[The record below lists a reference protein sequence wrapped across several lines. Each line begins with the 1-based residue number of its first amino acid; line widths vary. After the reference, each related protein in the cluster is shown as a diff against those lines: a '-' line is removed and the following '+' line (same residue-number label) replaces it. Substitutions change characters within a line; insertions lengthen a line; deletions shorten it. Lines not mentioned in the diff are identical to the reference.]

1 MKSNIKALII
11 GLIVYLAVYF
21 LKYGYEAA
29 IFSSDAIGS
38 QNRILIFV
46 LSVLALILLVIP
58 SYIAGA
64 FVADNG
70 TLCGFLVAAIGF
82 SLRFFALSTKWGTL
96 PFDWATLSIWL
107 EQMLVPVTV
116 GAVSGAAGQLHRRKR
131 RG

>member
-21 LKYGYEAA
+21 LKYGYETA

-46 LSVLALILLVIP
+46 SSVLALILLVIP
-58 SYIAGA
+58 SYISGR

-82 SLRFFALSTKWGTL
+82 SIRFFALSTKWGTL

-116 GAVSGAAGQLHRRKR
+116 GAMSGAAGQLHRGKKR
-131 RG
+131 G

>member
-11 GLIVYLAVYF
+11 GFIVYLSVYF
-21 LKYGYEAA
+21 LKYGYEAV
-29 IFSSDAIGS
+29 IFSSEAIGS

-46 LSVLALILLVIP
+46 SSVLALILLVIP
-58 SYIAGA
+58 SYISGR

-82 SLRFFALSTKWGTL
+82 SIRFFALSTKWGTL

-116 GAVSGAAGQLHRRKR
+116 GAMSGAAGQLHRGKR
-131 RG
+131 RV